1 MASNRRPETE
11 AQAGSSSE
19 EEEGSSEENEDQEVS
34 ESESEEEK
42 APAPTPQKRPAP
54 KKPVTSTKP
63 QSSSSDETGSDSDLD
78 PTPNS
83 TRRPDPTIKPIA
95 SKPMEE
101 PPKVTKKPRSKPRSA
116 TPAAAKP
123 SAAAKRAAESGS
135 KKNRES
141 KRAKKKADD
150 TDNTAKK
157 TGDDAKK
164 QLFQRLWSED
174 DEIVILNGMTKYAA
188 EKGADPVADTNGFH
202 DFIKKSL
209 HVDVS
214 KTQLS
219 DKIRR
224 LRKKYENNSGKGQN
238 GQDPSFSK
246 PHEQKAYEL
255 SKKIWGNEANGV
267 GVDSPNPKVNGKP
280 RKNQSQK
287 TTMASPKVD
296 ELASPDKVKEGKT
309 REVES
314 DLGSFGFN
322 RSIGGL
328 GLEEQI
334 IKDGLEMIRG
344 AKKLE
349 LNVKWEQLRV
359 KEVELY
365 LKRLDLIREQAMLVL
380 EALKSSGH

>member
-1 MASNRRPETE
+1 MASSRRPETE
-11 AQAGSSSE
+11 AQSGSSS
-19 EEEGSSEENEDQEVS
+19 EEEGSSEENEDQEI
-34 ESESEEEK
+34 SESEEDK
-42 APAPTPQKRPAP
+42 APAPTRQKRPAP
-54 KKPVTSTKP
+54 KKLATSTKP
-63 QSSSSDETGSDSDLD
+63 QPSSSDDSGSDSNLD
-78 PTPNS
+78 PTPNA

-101 PPKVTKKPRSKPRSA
+101 PPKATKKPRSKPGSV

-123 SAAAKRAAESGS
+123 GPAARRAAESGS
-135 KKNRES
+135 KMNRES
-141 KRAKKKADD
+141 KRAKKEAEEAD
-150 TDNTAKK
+150 NMAKK
-157 TGDDAKK
+157 TGDNAKK

-174 DEIVILNGMTKYAA
+174 DEIVILNGMAKYAA
-188 EKGADPVADTNGFH
+188 EKGADPVADMNGYH

-219 DKIRR
+219 DKVRR
-224 LRKKYENNSGKGQN
+224 LRKKYENKTGKGKN
-238 GQDPSFSK
+238 GEDPSFSK

-255 SKKIWGNEANGV
+255 SKKLWGNETNGV
-267 GVDSPNPKVNGKP
+267 GVDSPNSKVNGKS

-296 ELASPDKVKEGKT
+296 GLEVLDKAKEGEKMD
-309 REVES
+309 VES
-314 DLGSFGFN
+314 NLGSVGFN
-322 RSIGGL
+322 RSIAGL
-328 GLEEQI
+328 GLEEEI

-349 LNVKWEQLRV
+349 LKAKWEQLRV
-359 KEVELY
+359 EEVELY

>member
-1 MASNRRPETE
+1 MASSRRPETE
-11 AQAGSSSE
+11 AQSGSSS

-34 ESESEEEK
+34 ESEEDK
-42 APAPTPQKRPAP
+42 APTPTRQKRPAP
-54 KKPVTSTKP
+54 KKLATSTKP
-63 QSSSSDETGSDSDLD
+63 LTSSSDNSGSDSDLD
-78 PTPNS
+78 PTPNV

-101 PPKVTKKPRSKPRSA
+101 PPKATKKPRSKPGSV
-116 TPAAAKP
+116 TPATAKP
-123 SAAAKRAAESGS
+123 GAAARRAAESGS
-135 KKNRES
+135 KMNRES
-141 KRAKKKADD
+141 KRAKKEAEEAD
-150 TDNTAKK
+150 NMAKK
-157 TGDDAKK
+157 TGDNAKK

-174 DEIVILNGMTKYAA
+174 DEIVILNGMAKYAA
-188 EKGADPVADTNGFH
+188 EKGADPVADMNGYH

-219 DKIRR
+219 DKVRR
-224 LRKKYENNSGKGQN
+224 LRKKYENKTGKGKN
-238 GQDPSFSK
+238 GEDPSFSK

-267 GVDSPNPKVNGKP
+267 GVDSPNSKVNGKS

-296 ELASPDKVKEGKT
+296 GLEVLDKAKEGEKMD
-309 REVES
+309 VAS
-314 DLGSFGFN
+314 NLGSVGFN
-322 RSIGGL
+322 RSIVGL
-328 GLEEQI
+328 GLEEEI

-349 LNVKWEQLRV
+349 LKVKWEQLRV
-359 KEVELY
+359 EEVELY